1 VSSRFQVGECASLAF
16 KPKFSA
22 STAGKTSKANGAS
35 FHVHLA
41 SNEGP
46 HGTGAGESNI
56 AKVDVQLP
64 VALPARLTTLQKAC
78 TAAQF
83 ASNPAGCPAASFVGT
98 AIART
103 PILASPLSGPAILV
117 SHGGQ
122 AFPDLVLVLQGEG
135 VRLNLTGHTQIK
147 KGITFSH
154 FETVPDAPV
163 ASFDLT
169 LPQGPHSA
177 LTTDVPGRNLCT
189 NTRTVTVTKR
199 VTRRVHGHNR
209 KVGIKAKKAVAAS
222 LLMPTTLTAQN
233 GAVIHQNTK
242 IAVTGC
248 AAVKSKAKK
257 KRGVKKGRR

>member
-1 VSSRFQVGECASLAF
+1 
-16 KPKFSA
+16 
-22 STAGKTSKANGAS
+22 
-35 FHVHLA
+35 
-41 SNEGP
+41 
-46 HGTGAGESNI
+46 
-56 AKVDVQLP
+56 
-64 VALPARLTTLQKAC
+64 LPARLTTLQKAC

-83 ASNPAGCPAASFVGT
+83 AANPAGCPAASFVGT
-98 AIART
+98 AIAHT

-135 VRLNLTGHTQIK
+135 VRLNITGHTQIK
-147 KGITFSH
+147 KGITFSR

-177 LTTDVPGRNLCT
+177 LTTDVPGRSLCA
-189 NTRTVTVTKR
+189 NTKTVTITKR
-199 VTRRVHGHNR
+199 VTRRVHGHTR
-209 KVGIKAKKAVAAS
+209 RVKVKAKKAVAAS
-222 LLMPTTLTAQN
+222 LVMPTTITAQN

-248 AAVKSKAKK
+248 AKAAVRKHAARRRGAKK
-257 KRGVKKGRR
+257 R